1 VKPTRAGASA
11 SEIEAV
17 YRDGF
22 AAFVRTATAMLG
34 DREAALDVVQDSFA
48 LALRKR
54 RSFRGDGNLE
64 AWLWRIV
71 VNAVRDRRRAARRA
85 EPIGSEPDL
94 AEVVDQPDDLR
105 ALVLALPE
113 RQRLAVFLR
122 YYAGLSYAQIAEA
135 LGVRP
140 GTVGALLS
148 NAHEALRRQLE
159 EAAR

>member
-1 VKPTRAGASA
+1 VKPERAGAST
-11 SEIEAV
+11 SDIEAV
-17 YRDGF
+17 YRAGF
-22 AAFVRTATAMLG
+22 RAFVRTATAMLG
-34 DREAALDVVQDSFA
+34 DQEAALDVVQDAFA

-54 RSFRGDGNLE
+54 RAFRGDGNLE

-71 VNAVRDRRRAARRA
+71 VNAVRDRRKAARRA
-85 EPIGSEPDL
+85 SPIVPEPTLSH
-94 AEVVDQPDDLR
+94 VVESSDDLR
-105 ALVLALPE
+105 AQILALPD

-135 LGVRP
+135 LDVRP

-148 NAHEALRRQLE
+148 NAHDALRWQLE